1 MKFAGLLRDRDEER
15 LTPDSGLKPFV
26 VKPYIAIARPEH
38 WIKNV
43 FMLFGTIIALVIY
56 PRYLT
61 VNTLSSILIG
71 LAATCLIASSNY
83 VLNEII
89 DAPRDAQHPEKRS
102 RPVPSGLVSL
112 PIAYFEW
119 VMLACL
125 GLFLAWMVNLPFFL
139 SGLGLWVMGIIY
151 NVPPIRSK
159 EAPIVD
165 VLSEA
170 LTNPIRFLMGWYA
183 VANLP
188 FPPSSMIIA
197 YWMLGCF
204 LMAAK
209 RLAEYREINDAA
221 LAAAYRHSFSWYT
234 EDRLVISMIAYVSGF
249 MFFFAVVMTKY
260 HPELILSAPF
270 LMILM
275 GYIAKLTF
283 LPRSIVQHP
292 ERLLKQPAFIMYSLG
307 CAAMLFALSAI
318 SIPGIRT
325 LLGLAGHAW

>member
-1 MKFAGLLRDRDEER
+1 MRLASLFQEREGKRLL
-15 LTPDSGLKPFV
+15 LDSGI
-26 VKPYIAIARPEH
+26 KPYIAITRPEH

-43 FMLFGTIIALVIY
+43 FMLFGTVIALVMY

-61 VNTLSSILIG
+61 VQVLGSIIVG

-89 DAPRDAQHPEKRS
+89 DAPRDGKHPEKRY
-102 RPVPSGLVSL
+102 RPIPTGLVSL

-119 VMLACL
+119 VALACL
-125 GLFLAWMVNLPFFL
+125 GLSLAWMVNLPFFL

-151 NVPPIRSK
+151 NTPPIRSK
-159 EAPIVD
+159 ELPIVD

-170 LTNPIRFLMGWYA
+170 LNNPIRFLMGWYA
-183 VANLP
+183 VADLP

-197 YWMLGCF
+197 YWMLGSF

-221 LAAAYRHSFSWYT
+221 IAAAYRNSFAWYT
-234 EDRLVISMIAYVSGF
+234 EDRLVISMIAYASGF

-260 HPELILSAPF
+260 HPELLLSAPF

-283 LPRSIVQHP
+283 SPRSIVQHP
-292 ERLLKQPAFIMYSLG
+292 ERLLKQPVFVMYSLW
-307 CAAMLFALSAI
+307 CAGVLVVLSAI

-325 LLGLAGHAW
+325 LLGLSGRGW